1 MANANGVRLAVA
13 FTCERDKIGD
23 VKNVTKEIKL
33 EFKEMFKIICY
44 SVLPNE
50 TAAFKALNT
59 DGYALKLVAEPLTAQ
74 NLMMAQGNNA
84 VLLADNGPVDREMLT
99 QLAAWGIKYVF
110 TRTTDCNFF
119 DFEAADELNQV
130 ISRIPVSDRDA
141 DNTDKIAISFANFKA
156 IRTTG
161 EPMNEIYA

>member
-1 MANANGVRLAVA
+1 MANKIRLVVA
-13 FTCERDKIGD
+13 FTSERDNIGY

-50 TAAFKALNT
+50 TTTFAALNT
-59 DGYALKLVAEPLTAQ
+59 DGYSLTLVAEPLTAQ
-74 NLMMAQGNNA
+74 NLTTAQGNNA

-110 TRTTDCNFF
+110 TRTTDCDFF

-141 DNTDKIAISFANFKA
+141 DSAAKIAISFANFKT